1 MPAGNII
8 GFIFFL
14 LVFFAALTSAI
25 SLMETIVSIIS
36 DKFGWNRKIIC
47 VVVMIASFALAIP
60 STLGN
65 GIWSGFKIL
74 GMDILSFFDFI
85 SNNIM
90 MPIVALLTAIL
101 IGFIVKP
108 KYVSDEVESSGKFK
122 AKAMYNIVIKYVVPI
137 CMVVILVSSL
147 VGFV

>member
-1 MPAGNII
+1 MG
-8 GFIFFL
+8 
-14 LVFFAALTSAI
+14 
-25 SLMETIVSIIS
+25 
-36 DKFGWNRKIIC
+36 
-47 VVVMIASFALAIP
+47 VMVISFAMAIP
-60 STLGN
+60 SSLGN
-65 GIWSGFKIL
+65 GVWSGFTIL
-74 GMDILSFFDFI
+74 GKDILSFFDFI

-122 AKAMYNIVIKYVVPI
+122 VKKMYNIVIKFVVPI
-137 CMVVILVSSL
+137 CMVVILVSSI

>member
-1 MPAGNII
+1 MPAGNVI

-36 DKFGWNRKIIC
+36 DKFGWARKKIC
-47 VVVMIASFALAIP
+47 VGVMLVSFALAIP
-60 STLGN
+60 SSLGN
-65 GIWSGFKIL
+65 GIWSGFTIL

-101 IGFIVKP
+101 VGFITRP

-122 AKAMYNIVIKYVVPI
+122 AKTMYNIVIKFVVPV
-137 CMVVILVSSL
+137 CMAVILVSSI